1 MYYEL
6 EGLGRYDNL
15 YSADFA
21 AITHCRAYYK
31 RVIGYAYE
39 ESDPDRFIAV
49 RFYFPSGKIITQYAF
64 SNTVLK

>member
-6 EGLGRYDNL
+6 DGLGRYNTL

-21 AITHCRAYYK
+21 AITHCRAYYT
-31 RVIGYAYE
+31 RVTGCVYE
-39 ESDPDRFIAV
+39 EGDPDRFIAV

-64 SNTVLK
+64 SDTVLK